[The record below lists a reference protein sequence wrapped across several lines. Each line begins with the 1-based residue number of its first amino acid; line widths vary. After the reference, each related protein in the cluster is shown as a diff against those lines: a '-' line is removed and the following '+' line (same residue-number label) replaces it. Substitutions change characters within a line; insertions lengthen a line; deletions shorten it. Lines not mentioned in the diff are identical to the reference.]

1 MSEPTTVY
9 PVGRADIGKR
19 LDRFLHEK
27 IPRLSRNRIQEM
39 IRARVLLSWDAR
51 VRPATVLV
59 PGGVVKIDYVPLPE
73 TLLEQAIPVLT
84 RGDGW
89 LAVDKPAG
97 IPVHPVN
104 TVRENSVIRML
115 RRQEGNE
122 ELRLA
127 HRLDR
132 ETSGVL
138 LVADNR
144 STARTLSL
152 AFENRQVHKEYIAV
166 VRGVVR
172 DREGTIEL
180 PVGKAADS
188 RVYTRQ
194 AAVKGCPSETGWKV
208 EARGAAATMLR
219 LFPRTGR
226 RHQIRVHLEAI
237 GHPVLGDLLY
247 GRPDRDYLDL
257 VAGERDPRKEE
268 GGPLRQLLH
277 CARVA
282 FESDSF
288 ALNCVSPLPASFH
301 HWLVRESGQENS
313 K

>member
-1 MSEPTTVY
+1 VSEPTTVY
-9 PVGRADIGKR
+9 PVGRTDVGKR
-19 LDRFLHEK
+19 LDRFLQEK
-27 IPRLSRNRIQEM
+27 IPRLSRSRIQEM

-59 PGGVVKIDYVPLPE
+59 AGGVVRIDYVPLPE
-73 TLLEQAIPVLT
+73 TILEQEIPILV

-89 LAVDKPAG
+89 LAVDKPSG

-104 TVRENSVIRML
+104 TIRENTVIRML

-138 LVADNR
+138 LVADNH
-144 STARTLSL
+144 STARTLSM
-152 AFENRQVHKEYIAV
+152 AFENRQVHKEYVAV
-166 VRGVVR
+166 VRGVVP
-172 DREGTIEL
+172 DREGTIRL
-180 PVGKAADS
+180 PVGKAPDS
-188 RVYTRQ
+188 RVYVRQ
-194 AAVKGCPSETGWKV
+194 AAVEGYPSETSWQV

-247 GRPDRDYLDL
+247 GRPDRDYLDM
-257 VAGERDPRKEE
+257 VTGERDPRKED
-268 GGPLRQLLH
+268 GGPERQLLH
-277 CARVA
+277 CSRIATGSGPDGLDC
-282 FESDSF
+282 E
-288 ALNCVSPLPASFH
+288 SPLPSLFRR
-301 HWLVRESGQENS
+301 WLEWEPRL
-313 K
+313 

>member
-9 PVGRADIGKR
+9 PVGRADVGKR
-19 LDRFLHEK
+19 LDRFLQEK
-27 IPRLSRNRIQEM
+27 IPRLSRSRIQEM

-59 PGGVVKIDYVPLPE
+59 AGGVVRIDYVPLPE
-73 TLLEQAIPVLT
+73 TILEQEIPVLA

-104 TVRENSVIRML
+104 KVRENTVIRML

-138 LVADNR
+138 LVAENS
-144 STARTLSL
+144 STARTLSM
-152 AFENRQVHKEYIAV
+152 AFENRQVKKEYLAV
-166 VRGVVR
+166 VRGVVQ
-172 DREGTIEL
+172 DQEGTIRL
-180 PVGKAADS
+180 PVGKAPDS
-188 RVYTRQ
+188 RVYVRQ
-194 AAVKGCPSETGWKV
+194 AAVSGYPSETGWQV
-208 EARGAAATMLR
+208 EARGAEATMLR

-247 GRPDRDYLDL
+247 GRPDQDYLDL
-257 VAGERDPRKEE
+257 VTGQRDARKEE
-268 GGPLRQLLH
+268 GGPDRQLLH
-277 CARVA
+277 CARLVIG
-282 FESDSF
+282 SGPG
-288 ALNCVSPLPASFH
+288 ALDCRASLPTQFH
-301 HWLVRESGQENS
+301 HWLEGSASSNS
-313 K
+313 

>member
-1 MSEPTTVY
+1 VSEPTTVY
-9 PVGRADIGKR
+9 PVGRADVGKR
-19 LDRFLHEK
+19 LDRFLQEK
-27 IPRLSRNRIQEM
+27 IPRLSRSRIQEM
-39 IRARVLLSWDAR
+39 IRVRVLLSWDAR

-59 PGGVVKIDYVPLPE
+59 AGGVVRIDYVPLPE
-73 TLLEQAIPVLT
+73 TILEQEIPILE

-89 LAVDKPAG
+89 LAVDKPSG
-97 IPVHPVN
+97 LPVHPVN
-104 TVRENSVIRML
+104 TIRENTVIRML

-122 ELRLA
+122 QLRLA

-138 LVADNR
+138 LVADNP
-144 STARTLSL
+144 STARTLSM
-152 AFENRQVHKEYIAV
+152 AFENRRVHKEYVAV
-166 VRGVVR
+166 VRGVVPGQ
-172 DREGTIEL
+172 EGTIRL
-180 PVGKAADS
+180 PVGKATDS
-188 RVYTRQ
+188 RVYVRQ
-194 AAVKGCPSETGWKV
+194 GAVGGYPSETAWQV

-257 VAGERDPRKEE
+257 VAGERDPRKEG
-268 GGPLRQLLH
+268 GGPQRQLLH
-277 CARVA
+277 CSRIATGSVA
-282 FESDSF
+282 DGLDCE
-288 ALNCVSPLPASFH
+288 SPLPGLFRQ
-301 HWLVRESGQENS
+301 WLEWEPRLL

>member
-9 PVGRADIGKR
+9 PVGRTDVGKR
-19 LDRFLHEK
+19 LDRFLQEK
-27 IPRLSRNRIQEM
+27 IPRLSRSRIQEM

-59 PGGVVKIDYVPLPE
+59 PGGVVRIDYVPLPE
-73 TLLEQAIPVLT
+73 TLLEQEIPVLT
-84 RGDGW
+84 RGEGW

-104 TVRENSVIRML
+104 TVRENTIIRML

-138 LVADNR
+138 LVADNPL
-144 STARTLSL
+144 TARSLSL
-152 AFENRQVHKEYIAV
+152 AFESRQVHKEYIAV
-166 VRGVVR
+166 VRGTVR
-172 DREGTIEL
+172 EEEGTIRL
-180 PVGKAADS
+180 PVGKAQDS
-188 RVYTRQ
+188 LVYTRQ
-194 AAVKGCPSETGWKV
+194 AAVEGYPSETGWQV
-208 EARGAAATMLR
+208 VARGAGATLMR
-219 LFPRTGR
+219 LFPKTGR

-247 GRPDRDYLDL
+247 GRPDQDYLDL
-257 VAGERDPRKEE
+257 VTGERDPRQEE
-268 GGPLRQLLH
+268 GGPDRQLLH
-277 CARVA
+277 CARIRIV
-282 FESDSF
+282 SGGQHLD
-288 ALNCVSPLPASFH
+288 CVSEIPDLFRL
-301 HWLVRESGQENS
+301 WLDRGSL
-313 K
+313 

>member
-9 PVGRADIGKR
+9 PVGRADVGKR
-19 LDRFLHEK
+19 LDRFLQEK
-27 IPRLSRNRIQEM
+27 IPRLSRSRIQEM

-59 PGGVVKIDYVPLPE
+59 SGGVVRIDYVPLPE
-73 TLLEQAIPVLT
+73 TILDQEIPVLT
-84 RGDGW
+84 RGEGW

-104 TVRENSVIRML
+104 RVRENTVIRML

-138 LVADNR
+138 LVADNPA
-144 STARTLSL
+144 TARTLSM
-152 AFENRQVHKEYIAV
+152 AFEHRKVHKEYIAV

-172 DREGTIEL
+172 DDDGTIRL
-180 PVGKAADS
+180 PVGKSPES
-188 RVYTRQ
+188 RVYVRQ
-194 AAVKGCPSETGWKV
+194 AAVEGAPSETAWQV
-208 EARGAAATMLR
+208 ERRGPRATMLR

-247 GRPDRDYLDL
+247 GRPDQDYLDL
-257 VAGERDPRKEE
+257 VTGERDPRKEE

-277 CARVA
+277 CARLVIG
-282 FESDSF
+282 SGPDGMDCS
-288 ALNCVSPLPASFH
+288 SPLPSLFRQ
-301 HWLVRESGQENS
+301 WLDGVEP
-313 K
+313 